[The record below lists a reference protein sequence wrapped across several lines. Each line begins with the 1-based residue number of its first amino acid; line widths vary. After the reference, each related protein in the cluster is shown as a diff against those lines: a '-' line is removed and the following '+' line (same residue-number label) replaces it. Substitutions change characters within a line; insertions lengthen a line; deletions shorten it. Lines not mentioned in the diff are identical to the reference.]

1 MKVEKNSALH
11 PAEYLKSR
19 LIDFFIQ
26 QANDIII
33 GNEVMY
39 GINRRVVDL
48 LILKGGYLIAVE
60 IKSDNDDL
68 RRLNEQ
74 IEEYRKIFDYI
85 IICTTKNHLE
95 RLFSCIS
102 DDIGIYLVMEGIVK
116 RIRKPKKQRKHDKMD
131 ILYTINANYLSKS
144 QNLKRK
150 FNSDEIRKYVY
161 KQKGIKEIEGLLY
174 GYLHSKIK
182 EKYLLFLSDRGT
194 FTHTDDIPIL
204 SSNLHIK

>member
-1 MKVEKNSALH
+1 MKVEKYSALNS
-11 PAEYLKSR
+11 AEYLKSR

-26 QANDIII
+26 QTNDIII

-39 GINRRVVDL
+39 GISRRVVDL
-48 LILKGGYLIAVE
+48 LILEDGCLIAVE
-60 IKSDNDDL
+60 IKGDNDDF

-74 IEEYRKIFDYI
+74 IEEYKKIFDYI

-95 RLFSCIS
+95 RLYAYIS
-102 DDIGIYLVMEGIVK
+102 DDIGIFLVMEGVVK

-144 QNLKRK
+144 LNLKRK
-150 FNSDEIRKYVY
+150 FNSDEIRKYIY

-174 GYLHSKIK
+174 AYLHSKIK
-182 EKYLLFLSDRGT
+182 EKYLLFLSDRGS